1 MVATAACMQSLLDS
15 LSLTM
20 GARSRSCD
28 GRLDWWAASPSSP
41 ARGCGLLLRPRD
53 QGPTS
58 HCIIPRADKHQP
70 LNADRTLDGAIVL
83 TFLCEY
89 SQSKLSQE
97 QLQELQ
103 NSTHFDKKELQQWYK
118 GAFISC
124 LAQAAEPLGFM
135 SDSQSI
141 IPVPSGPD

>member
-1 MVATAACMQSLLDS
+1 M
-15 LSLTM
+15 
-20 GARSRSCD
+20 
-28 GRLDWWAASPSSP
+28 
-41 ARGCGLLLRPRD
+41 
-53 QGPTS
+53 
-58 HCIIPRADKHQP
+58 
-70 LNADRTLDGAIVL
+70 L

-124 LAQAAEPLGFM
+124 LAQAAEPLGFV